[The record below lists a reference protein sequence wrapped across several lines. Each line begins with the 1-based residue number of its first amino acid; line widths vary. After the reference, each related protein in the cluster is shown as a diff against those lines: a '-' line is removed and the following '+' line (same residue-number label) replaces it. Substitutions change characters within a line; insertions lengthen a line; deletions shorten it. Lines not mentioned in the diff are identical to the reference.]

1 MSIEQEQFFMNVN
14 HTLPSIGDDNICI
27 DNSHNRDS
35 TRECMESNPSQL
47 DDENEV
53 SNHTA
58 KGGQSETTECDVIKS
73 DHNEADK
80 HVESDEL
87 SEGIQHICRSV
98 ELSSDR
104 NKTSYYQ
111 RNKGRI
117 LEYARE
123 RYKNNRDRLL
133 AYSKSY
139 QGQRKDE
146 VSLRNAEYYYNNKES
161 LLLKRSESLTCTCG
175 RTITKGALSNHLKTK
190 YHAKHTSIQ
199 ECKNQ
204 NQNQNEIK

>member
-1 MSIEQEQFFMNVN
+1 MNAN
-14 HTLPSIGDDNICI
+14 NTLPSIGDDNIYT
-27 DNSHNRDS
+27 DNSHHRNN
-35 TRECMESNPSQL
+35 TRGRMESNPSQL

-53 SNHTA
+53 SDHTE
-58 KGGQSETTECDVIKS
+58 GEQPGSTESDVIKS
-73 DHNEADK
+73 DHSEADK
-80 HVESDEL
+80 YVESHEL
-87 SEGIQHICRSV
+87 SEGIQQHRCRSN

-104 NKTSYYQ
+104 NKISYYQ
-111 RNKGRI
+111 RNKERI

-161 LLLKRSESLTCTCG
+161 LLLKRSESVTCTCG

-190 YHAKHTSIQ
+190 YHAKHTSMQ
-199 ECKNQ
+199 ECKN
-204 NQNQNEIK
+204 EMK